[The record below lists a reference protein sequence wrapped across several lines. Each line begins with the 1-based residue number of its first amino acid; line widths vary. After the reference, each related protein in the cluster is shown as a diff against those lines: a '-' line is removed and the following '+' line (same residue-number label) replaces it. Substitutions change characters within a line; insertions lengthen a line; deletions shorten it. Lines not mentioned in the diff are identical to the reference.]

1 MPLPKASYQL
11 GAFMIQTLSIDI
23 ETYSSADLAKAGT
36 YRYVESDDFRVLLF
50 GYSIDHGPIEVV
62 DLEAGEAIPSEV
74 IKAIRDKSV
83 IKWAFN
89 ASFERVCISRMLGMK
104 TGEYLDPTSWR
115 CSMIWSAYLG
125 LPMSLEM
132 VGEVLGLGKQKMKEG
147 KALIRRFCRPT
158 QSGRILPS
166 SFPDEWTLFKD
177 YNRRDVETEM
187 AIQDRLSP
195 FPVPDSVWKEYAD
208 SEIINDRGVLV
219 DLAMAKKVID
229 IDRQSS
235 ADISARLRE
244 ITGLENPNSAMQ
256 MKAWLADNGLEVE
269 TLDRKEVAELAA
281 NVKEELREPLQLR
294 LKLAKSSIRKYDAM
308 LATAC
313 SDARARGM
321 FQFYGSHTG
330 RWAGR
335 HVQLQNLPQ
344 NHISDL
350 AGARDDVM
358 RQDYDALTRKYDDVP
373 DILSQLVR
381 TAFIPSEGMKFIV
394 ADYSAIEAR
403 VVSWYAGEEW
413 RLEVFRH
420 DGDIYSETA
429 SRMFGVH
436 VAKHGPNAELRQKG
450 KRAEL
455 ACGYGGSVG
464 AIKAMGAVEMGIPEE
479 ELRGIVDAWRKANPA
494 IVRFWWDVDR
504 AAKTAI
510 RNRRPVRLGRLVMSD
525 ERGILFIQLPSGRKL
540 AYQKAAVGLNRFG
553 GEGITHLGVDGTT
566 RKWRTLETYGPK
578 LVENIVQATSRDI
591 LAHAIGLMKALR
603 VVMHIHD
610 EIVVE
615 APVSMK
621 VDDIVQIMTTLP
633 SWADGLPL
641 SADGYECPF
650 YRKD

>member
-1 MPLPKASYQL
+1 
-11 GAFMIQTLSIDI
+11 
-23 ETYSSADLAKAGT
+23 
-36 YRYVESDDFRVLLF
+36 
-50 GYSIDHGPIEVV
+50 
-62 DLEAGEAIPSEV
+62 
-74 IKAIRDKSV
+74 
-83 IKWAFN
+83 
-89 ASFERVCISRMLGMK
+89 
-104 TGEYLDPTSWR
+104 
-115 CSMIWSAYLG
+115 
-125 LPMSLEM
+125 
-132 VGEVLGLGKQKMKEG
+132 
-147 KALIRRFCRPT
+147 
-158 QSGRILPS
+158 
-166 SFPDEWTLFKD
+166 
-177 YNRRDVETEM
+177 M
-187 AIQDRLSP
+187 AIQKRLSP
-195 FPVPDSVWKEYAD
+195 FPVPDSVWSEYVD
-208 SEIINDRGVLV
+208 SERINDRGVLV
-219 DLAMAKKVID
+219 DLAMARKVID

-235 ADISARLRE
+235 ANIASRLSE
-244 ITGLENPNSAMQ
+244 FTGLENPTSTMQ

-269 TLDRKEVAELAA
+269 TLGRKEVAALATK
-281 NVKEELREPLQLR
+281 VKEELREPLQLR
-294 LKLAKSSIRKYDAM
+294 LRLAKSSIRKYDAM

-344 NHISDL
+344 NHIADL
-350 AGARDDVM
+350 TGARDDVM
-358 RQDYDALTRKYDDVP
+358 RLDYGFLGHRHDDIP
-373 DILSQLVR
+373 DLLSQLIR
-381 TAFIPSEGMKFIV
+381 TAFVPPQGMKFIV
-394 ADYSAIEAR
+394 VDYSAIEAR

-413 RLEVFRH
+413 RLEIFRH

-429 SRMFGVH
+429 SRMFGVP

-455 ACGYGGSVG
+455 ACGYGGAVG
-464 AIKAMGAVEMGIPEE
+464 AMKAMGAVEMGIPEE
-479 ELRGIVDAWRKANPA
+479 ELKGIVEAWRKANPA

-504 AAKTAI
+504 AAKSAI
-510 RNRRPVRLGRLVMSD
+510 RNRKPIRLGRLVMSD
-525 ERGILFIQLPSGRKL
+525 ERGILFIQLPSGRRL
-540 AYQKAAVGLNRFG
+540 AYQKAAVGVNRFG
-553 GEGITHLGVDGTT
+553 GEGITHLGIDGTT

-591 LAHAIGLMKALR
+591 LAHAIGLMKDLR

>member
-1 MPLPKASYQL
+1 
-11 GAFMIQTLSIDI
+11 MIQTLSIDI

-36 YRYVESDDFRVLLF
+36 YRYAEADDFRVLLF
-50 GYSIDHGPIEVV
+50 SYSVNHGPVNVI
-62 DLEAGEAIPSEV
+62 DLEAGETIPSDV
-74 IKAIRDKSV
+74 IEAIRDPSF

-104 TGEYLDPTSWR
+104 TGEYLDPASWR

-132 VGEVLGLGKQKMKEG
+132 AGEVLGLGKQKMKEG
-147 KALIRRFCRPT
+147 KALIRRFCRP
-158 QSGRILPS
+158 GRAGRNLPS
-166 SFPDEWTLFKD
+166 SFPDEWTLFKE

-195 FPVPDSVWKEYAD
+195 FPVPDLVWKEYTD
-208 SEIINDRGVLV
+208 SERINDRGVLV
-219 DLAMAKKVID
+219 DLAMARKVID

-235 ADISARLRE
+235 ANIASRLRE
-244 ITGLENPNSAMQ
+244 ITGLENPNSTMQ

-269 TLDRKEVAELAA
+269 TLGRKEVAALATK
-281 NVKEELREPLQLR
+281 VKEELREPLQLR
-294 LKLAKSSIRKYDAM
+294 LRLAKSSIRKYDAM

-344 NHISDL
+344 NHIADL
-350 AGARDDVM
+350 TGARDDVM
-358 RQDYDALTRKYDDVP
+358 RLDYGFLGHRHDDIP
-373 DILSQLVR
+373 DLLSQLIR
-381 TAFIPSEGMKFIV
+381 TAFVPPQGMKFIV
-394 ADYSAIEAR
+394 VDYSAIEAR

-413 RLEVFRH
+413 RLEIFRH

-429 SRMFGVH
+429 SRMFGVP

-455 ACGYGGSVG
+455 ACGYGGAVG
-464 AIKAMGAVEMGIPEE
+464 AMKAMGAVEMGIPEE
-479 ELRGIVDAWRKANPA
+479 ELKGIVEAWRKANPA

-504 AAKTAI
+504 AAKSAI
-510 RNRRPVRLGRLVMSD
+510 RNRKPIRLGRLVMSD
-525 ERGILFIQLPSGRKL
+525 ERGILFIQLPSGRRL
-540 AYQKAAVGLNRFG
+540 AYQKAAVGVNRFG
-553 GEGITHLGVDGTT
+553 GEGITHLGIDGTT

-591 LAHAIGLMKALR
+591 LAHAIGLMKDLR

>member
-394 ADYSAIEAR
+394 ADYSSIEAR

-464 AIKAMGAVEMGIPEE
+464 AIKAVGAVEMGIPEE

-591 LAHAIGLMKALR
+591 LAHAIGLMKDLR

>member
-1 MPLPKASYQL
+1 
-11 GAFMIQTLSIDI
+11 MIQTLSIDI

>member
-1 MPLPKASYQL
+1 
-11 GAFMIQTLSIDI
+11 MIHTLCIDI
-23 ETYSSADLAKAGT
+23 ETYSSVDLAKAGT
-36 YRYVESDDFRVLLF
+36 YHYAEADDFQVLLF
-50 GYSIDHGPIEVV
+50 GYSADHGPVVVV
-62 DLEAGEAIPSEV
+62 DLEAGETIPSEV
-74 IKAIRDKSV
+74 IEAIKDPAV
-83 IKWAFN
+83 MKWAFN
-89 ASFERVCISRMLGMK
+89 AAFERVCISRMICMEM
-104 TGEYLDPTSWR
+104 GEYLDPSSWR

-147 KALIRRFCRPT
+147 KALIRRFCRPDK
-158 QSGRILPS
+158 SGRILPS

-195 FPVPDSVWKEYAD
+195 FPVPYMVWTEYAD
-208 SEIINDRGVLV
+208 SERINDRGVLV

-394 ADYSAIEAR
+394 ADYSSIEAR

>member
-1 MPLPKASYQL
+1 
-11 GAFMIQTLSIDI
+11 
-23 ETYSSADLAKAGT
+23 
-36 YRYVESDDFRVLLF
+36 
-50 GYSIDHGPIEVV
+50 
-62 DLEAGEAIPSEV
+62 
-74 IKAIRDKSV
+74 
-83 IKWAFN
+83 
-89 ASFERVCISRMLGMK
+89 
-104 TGEYLDPTSWR
+104 
-115 CSMIWSAYLG
+115 
-125 LPMSLEM
+125 MSLEM
-132 VGEVLGLGKQKMKEG
+132 AGEVLGLGKQKMKEG
-147 KALIRRFCRPT
+147 KALIRRFCRP
-158 QSGRILPS
+158 GRAGRNLPS
-166 SFPDEWTLFKD
+166 SFPDEWTLFKE

-195 FPVPDSVWKEYAD
+195 FPVPDLIWKEYAD
-208 SEIINDRGVLV
+208 SERINDRGVLV
-219 DLAMAKKVID
+219 DLAMARKVID

-235 ADISARLRE
+235 ADISARLKE

-269 TLDRKEVAELAA
+269 TLDRKEVAALAA
-281 NVKEELREPLQLR
+281 NVQEELREPLQLR

-358 RQDYDALTRKYDDVP
+358 RLDYDALVRKYDDVP

-394 ADYSAIEAR
+394 VDYSAIEAR
-403 VVSWYAGEEW
+403 VVSWYAGESW
-413 RLEVFRH
+413 RLDVFRH

-429 SRMFGVH
+429 SRMFGVP

-455 ACGYGGSVG
+455 GCGYGGSVG
-464 AIKAMGAVEMGIPEE
+464 ALVAMGALEMGLQEI
-479 ELRGIVDAWRKANPA
+479 ELKGMVDSWRKANPA

-504 AAKTAI
+504 AAKNAV
-510 RNRRPVRLGRLVMSD
+510 RERRPMELHGMVFSD
-525 ERGILFIQLPSGRKL
+525 ERGILFIRLRSGRRL
-540 AYQKAAVGLNRFG
+540 AYQKASIGMNRFG
-553 GEGITHLGVDGTT
+553 GESLTYLGVDGTT
-566 RKWRTLETYGPK
+566 RKWSRIETYGPR

-591 LAHAIGLMKALR
+591 LSHAMGLMRNLR

-610 EIVVE
+610 EVVIE
-615 APVSMK
+615 APADMA
-621 VDDIVQIMTTLP
+621 VDEVAGIMTTLP
-633 SWADGLPL
+633 EWARGLPL

>member
-1 MPLPKASYQL
+1 
-11 GAFMIQTLSIDI
+11 MIHTLSIDI

-36 YRYVESDDFRVLLF
+36 YRYAESEDFRVLLF
-50 GYSIDHGPIEVV
+50 GYSADHGPVHVV
-62 DLEAGEAIPSEV
+62 DLENGEIIPPDILEAIRNPSV
-74 IKAIRDKSV
+74 V
-83 IKWAFN
+83 KWAFN
-89 ASFERVCISRMLGMK
+89 ASFERVCLSRHLGLP
-104 TGEYLDPTSWR
+104 TGEYLDPSSWR
-115 CSMIWSAYLG
+115 CSMVWSAYLG
-125 LPMSLEM
+125 LPMSLEN
-132 VGEVLGLGKQKMKEG
+132 VGSVLGLEHQKMKEG
-147 KALIRRFCRPT
+147 RLLIRRFCRP
-158 QSGRILPS
+158 GRCGRCLPS
-166 SFPDEWTLFKD
+166 DHPDEWALFKE

-208 SEIINDRGVLV
+208 SEIISDRGVLV
-219 DLAMAKKVID
+219 DLAMARKVID

-235 ADISARLRE
+235 ADIASRLRE
-244 ITGLENPNSAMQ
+244 ITGLENPNSTMQ

-269 TLDRKEVAELAA
+269 TLGRKEVAALAA
-281 NVKEELREPLQLR
+281 NVQEELREPLQLR

-344 NHISDL
+344 NHMADL
-350 AGARDDVM
+350 ADARKRVM
-358 RQDYDALTRKYDDVP
+358 TMDYPALREQVADIP
-373 DILSQLVR
+373 DLLSQLIR
-381 TAFIPSEGMKFIV
+381 TTFIPPKETKFIV
-394 ADYSAIEAR
+394 VDYSAIEAR

-429 SRMFGVH
+429 SRMFGVP
-436 VAKHGPNAELRQKG
+436 VAKHGPNADLRQKG

-464 AIKAMGAVEMGIPEE
+464 AMKAMGAVEMGIPEE

-510 RNRRPVRLGRLVMSD
+510 RNRKPVRLGSLVMSD
-525 ERGILFIQLPSGRKL
+525 ERGILFIQLPSGRRL

-591 LAHAIGLMKALR
+591 LAHAIGLMRDLR

-610 EIVVE
+610 EVIIE
-615 APVSMK
+615 APVSMQ
-621 VDDIVQIMTTLP
+621 VDDVVQIMTTLP

-641 SADGYECPF
+641 SADGYECSF
-650 YRKD
+650 YMKD